1 MNNMN
6 ELIKQA
12 QANIQKAE
20 SGVPTG
26 LEGDVLESDLVVRII
41 QMIQE
46 NPEAVCKLA
55 SEDAIIAEILQ
66 FIADPSQEERA

>member
-6 ELIKQA
+6 EIIKQA
-12 QANIQKAE
+12 QANIRKAE
-20 SGVPTG
+20 SGVPCG
-26 LEGDVLESDLVVRII
+26 LEGDVLESDLTVRII

-66 FIADPSQEERA
+66 FIAEQSQKERV

>member
-12 QANIQKAE
+12 QANIRKAE
-20 SGVPTG
+20 SGVPSG
-26 LEGDVLESDLVVRII
+26 LDGDVLQSELFVRII